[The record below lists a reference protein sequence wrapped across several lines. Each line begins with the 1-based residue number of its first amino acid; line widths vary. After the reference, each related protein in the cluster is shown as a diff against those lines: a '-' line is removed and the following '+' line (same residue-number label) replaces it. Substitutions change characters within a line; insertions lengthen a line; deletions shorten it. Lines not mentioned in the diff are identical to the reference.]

1 MSAGADPSSPHAYLA
16 TSGVHGDTLCPGA
29 AGGLR
34 RSCQT
39 YLGEEERKSRAQ
51 PSTRHG
57 PDVEPVLRQPR
68 SQVLVESPKVVGGAL
83 TCPVPPHPATRLW
96 AVDPLLWGREGACE
110 AGGGEC
116 PAHASSSL

>member
-57 PDVEPVLRQPR
+57 PDVEPVLRQPQ

-83 TCPVPPHPATRLW
+83 TCPVPPPQGETPSPSCHTSLGCGSAALGPG
-96 AVDPLLWGREGACE
+96 GRVR
-110 AGGGEC
+110 GGRR
-116 PAHASSSL
+116 